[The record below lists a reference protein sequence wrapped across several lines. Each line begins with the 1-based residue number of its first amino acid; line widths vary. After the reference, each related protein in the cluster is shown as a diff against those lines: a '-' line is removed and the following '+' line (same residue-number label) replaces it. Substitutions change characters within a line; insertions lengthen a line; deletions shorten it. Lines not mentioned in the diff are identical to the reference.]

1 MSRNSKRINKM
12 RQKVTATTLRAAS
25 RGRTAIPK
33 AGYLMTDKCTENMEA
48 TMARSHEHAANK
60 G

>member
-1 MSRNSKRINKM
+1 MSKNSKTTNKI
-12 RQKVTATTLRAAS
+12 RERVTATVLRAAA
-25 RGRTAIPK
+25 RGRMAIPK
-33 AGYLMTDKCTENMEA
+33 AGYLMTDKCTERMET